1 MSGVYPI
8 ADYYTVFPATADI
21 SNFGLGE
28 STFNIPQ
35 SAYLS
40 NAKGQYCLISLADA
54 SIDAEAVELPIA
66 VSLQG
71 VNNNGGDDAVLGS
84 FSITAEQGN
93 SRFHHTYLK
102 NDVKYLISS
111 RPSQIRVRIFEENKT
126 PLPLTTGYL
135 TFKFEYL
142 SKEVVRAMNDESE
155 YNTF

>member
-8 ADYYTVFPATADI
+8 ADYYTIFPLFGNVT
-21 SNFGLGE
+21 NFGLGE
-28 STFNIPQ
+28 STFNVPQ
-35 SAYLS
+35 STYLS

-54 SIDAEAVELPIA
+54 SVDFDSVELPIV

-71 VNNNGGDDAVLGS
+71 VSNNGGEDAVLGH

-93 SRFHHTYLK
+93 TRFHHTFNK
-102 NDVKYLISS
+102 NDVKYLISA
-111 RPSQIRVRIFEENKT
+111 RPSQIRIRTFQEDKT
-126 PLPLTTGYL
+126 ALPLTSGYL

-142 SKEVVRAMNDESE
+142 SKEAVRVMNDESD

>member
-8 ADYYTVFPATADI
+8 ADYYTVYLSNDNV

-35 SAYLS
+35 NSYSS

-54 SIDAEAVELPIA
+54 CIDKDDVELPL
-66 VSLQG
+66 VVCLKN
-71 VNNNGGDDAVLGS
+71 VNNNGAIDAPLGN
-84 FSITAEQGN
+84 FTITAEQGN
-93 SRFHHTYLK
+93 TRFHHTFNK
-102 NDVKYLISS
+102 NDVKYLIGA
-111 RPSQIRVRIFEENKT
+111 RPSQITIKVFQQDFSPQAMNE
-126 PLPLTTGYL
+126 GYL

-142 SKEVVRAMNDESE
+142 SKEVVKMMNDESE